1 MPPVRLPQL
10 NRITLRV
17 TQAGKAAVGIM
28 LEVNFDRDTHRTKPR
43 RCRIEV
49 LGAKVDHP
57 QSLGIDEV
65 IACLG
70 ERAERS
76 QPRLLLPR

>member
-43 RCRIEV
+43 RCRIEMP
-49 LGAKVDHP
+49 GGK
-57 QSLGIDEV
+57 S
-65 IACLG
+65 
-70 ERAERS
+70 
-76 QPRLLLPR
+76 